1 MSELLRK
8 IYEQAIQDE
17 DIAVAMVRRVD
28 DWAKSLT
35 VPYKDV
41 LDEDQMELL
50 QNLLFSTAIKAEEEG
65 FQLGIRVIVKL
76 VLEILADS

>member
-17 DIAVAMVRRVD
+17 DIAVAMGRRVD

-50 QNLLFSTAIKAEEEG
+50 RDLLFSTATKAEEEG

-76 VLEILADS
+76 VLEIIADS

>member
-35 VPYKDV
+35 VPYRDV
-41 LDEDQMELL
+41 LDDDQMELL
-50 QNLLFSTAIKAEEEG
+50 QNLLFSTAIRAEEEG

>member
-41 LDEDQMELL
+41 LDDDQMELL
-50 QNLLFSTAIKAEEEG
+50 QNLMYSTAIKAEEEG

>member
-41 LDEDQMELL
+41 LDEDQM
-50 QNLLFSTAIKAEEEG
+50 
-65 FQLGIRVIVKL
+65 
-76 VLEILADS
+76 

>member
-41 LDEDQMELL
+41 LDDDQVELL

>member
-17 DIAVAMVRRVD
+17 DIAVEMGRRVD

-35 VPYKDV
+35 APYKDV